1 MKRFVLSFALTVG
14 LLTSA
19 STLQAQTVNMSRY
32 ITLTVT
38 NGAEI
43 KLNFMAAAAGTPVRI
58 VSGSNTQNITVGT
71 NWYDSNSPSTFTV
84 TAGDTEMTIYGD
96 ITGFN
101 CRDNGANLTALDPSH
116 NTQLTWLYCSY
127 NNLSNLDISHNT
139 QLEALFCSDNN
150 LSNLYVGECTLLK
163 KLGCSNNPLGFLNVS
178 ENTQLTG
185 LYCSSNNL
193 IDLYILH
200 NTQLT
205 ELDCS
210 DNNLNILNISHNT
223 QLERLNC
230 NNNQLTALNV
240 SHNTQLRWLYCY
252 DNNFSTVVLDN
263 IFCALPIRQASDNAV
278 IQPIYDSSSSDTAT
292 VAATNA
298 QNATSKNWKVQYYR
312 SDTDIPAT
320 TGTYVCGTPHTEP
333 NMSRY
338 ITLTVA
344 NGAAI
349 RLNFQAAV
357 AGTPVRI
364 VSGSNTQDITVGTS
378 WYDNHS
384 PSTFTVTAAASTM
397 TVYGDIV
404 SFSCNENG
412 ANLTALDPSHN
423 TLLAWLYCHYN
434 SLSDLDVS
442 QNTKLMGVVC
452 GLNNLSSLDL
462 SQNTNLMGVVC
473 GNNNLSSLDLSQN
486 TQLTELSCDSN
497 RLSALDVSHNTQ
509 LEWLN
514 CNNNQLTALDVS
526 QNTKLKKLYCGKNNF
541 TTAALDDIYCALP
554 DRNDFTTYGLIYPIY
569 DSSSPDT
576 ATVAAT
582 NAQNAT
588 SKKWVVLY
596 YENSTNISATTGTYV
611 CGTPHPEPNMSRYIT
626 LTVKKDSAIRLDFM
640 AAAAGTPVRIVS
652 GSTTRDITVGTNW
665 TNFNYYTAGDTTM
678 TIYGDLTGFSCSENK
693 ANLTALDVSHNTQL
707 TKLYCR
713 VNNLN
718 SLDVSHNTQL
728 KELYCVGNQLTD
740 LDVSHNTQLRVL
752 YCYRNTLNS
761 IDVSHN
767 TQLKKLYCHSNNLSS
782 LDVSQNTQLKVLS
795 CGSNNF
801 TTAALDDI
809 YCALPNRNDSTNGV
823 IYPIYSSSSSD
834 TATVKATNKANAIS
848 KNWKVQYHNNKA
860 DIPPT
865 TGTYVCGTPHPE
877 PEPNM
882 SRYITLTVKKDSAIW
897 LDLQAAAAGTLV
909 RIVSGSTDT
918 IVTVGADWTG
928 FNYYTASDTTMTI
941 YGDLTGLDCSEN
953 EANLTYLDISHNTQ
967 LEKLYCNRNQLTDLD
982 VSHNT
987 QLTEL
992 YCYGNNL
999 DSLDVSHNTQLTWLN
1014 CSYNDISALDVSH
1027 NTQLKVLCCHSNN
1040 FTTAAL
1046 DDIYC
1051 ALPNRNDSTNGVIY
1065 PIYSSS
1071 SSDTATVKATNK
1083 ANAISKNW
1091 KVQYHNNKA
1100 DIPPTTGTYVCGTPH
1115 PEPEPNMSRYITLT
1129 VKKDSAIRLDFMAA
1143 AAGTPV
1149 RIVSGSNTQNITV
1162 GTDWYNG
1169 NSPSTYTVT
1178 ADASTMTVYGDLTS
1192 FDCQQN
1198 GVNLTA
1204 LDVSHNTQLK
1214 VLYCVGNQL
1223 TDLDVSQNTQLT
1235 KLYCRVNNLD
1245 SLDVSHNTQLKV
1257 LYCVGNQ
1264 LTDLDVSQ
1272 NTQLTWLGCDGNTL
1286 SRLDVSHNT
1295 QLKELN
1301 CGSNPLTDLDVSHN
1315 TQLKVLDC
1323 GRNQLTDLD
1332 VSHNTQLEELRCYS
1346 NNLNS
1351 LDVSQN
1357 TQLTWLGCDG
1367 NNLSS
1372 LDLSHNTQLKV
1383 LWCGY
1388 NNLNS
1393 LDVSQNT
1400 QLTELYC
1407 YDSNLS
1413 SLDVSHNTQLTELYC
1428 SDNQLTSLDVSQNT
1442 QLKVLYCGSN
1452 NFTTAALDDIYC
1464 SLPDRT
1470 GSLGYIYPLKDSSD
1484 PNLATVKATNK
1495 ANAISQNWKV
1505 RYYDNSD
1512 ITTNGTY
1519 ECGTPHTDIADVAIE
1534 PTLTLYPNPVAD
1546 VLYLSATA
1554 RTIRIYDMYGIE
1566 VAHATNT
1573 DKVEVSHLPAGI
1585 YTVRADG
1592 MVAKMVKR

>member
-14 LLTSA
+14 LLASA
-19 STLQAQTVNMSRY
+19 STAMAQTVNMSRY

-38 NGAEI
+38 NGAAI
-43 KLNFMAAAAGTPVRI
+43 KLNFLAAAAGTPVRI

-193 IDLYILH
+193 SDLYILH

-320 TGTYVCGTPHTEP
+320 TGTYVCGMPHTEP

-364 VSGSNTQDITVGTS
+364 VSGSNTQDITVGTG

-462 SQNTNLMGVVC
+462 SQNT
-473 GNNNLSSLDLSQN
+473 
-486 TQLTELSCDSN
+486 QLTELSCDSN

-526 QNTKLKKLYCGKNNF
+526 QNTKLKKLYCGSNNF

-740 LDVSHNTQLRVL
+740 LDVSHNTQLEE
-752 YCYRNTLNS
+752 LNCS
-761 IDVSHN
+761 FNHISSLDVSHN
-767 TQLKKLYCHSNNLSS
+767 TQLKK
-782 LDVSQNTQLKVLS
+782 LS

-809 YCALPNRNDSTNGV
+809 YCALPDRNDSTNGV
-823 IYPIYSSSSSD
+823 IYPIYDSSSSD

-848 KNWKVQYHNNKA
+848 KNWSVQYYISDT

-882 SRYITLTVKKDSAIW
+882 SRYITLTVKKDLAIW

-941 YGDLTGLDCSEN
+941 YGDLTGFDCSEN
-953 EANLTYLDISHNTQ
+953 EANLTSLDISHNTQ

-1129 VKKDSAIRLDFMAA
+1129 VKKDSAIKLDFMAA

-1162 GTDWYNG
+1162 GTGWYDNH
-1169 NSPSTYTVT
+1169 SPRTFTVT
-1178 ADASTMTVYGDLTS
+1178 AAASTMTIYGDLTGFS
-1192 FDCQQN
+1192 CSEN
-1198 GVNLTA
+1198 EANLTA
-1204 LDVSHNTQLK
+1204 
-1214 VLYCVGNQL
+1214 
-1223 TDLDVSQNTQLT
+1223 
-1235 KLYCRVNNLD
+1235 
-1245 SLDVSHNTQLKV
+1245 
-1257 LYCVGNQ
+1257 
-1264 LTDLDVSQ
+1264 
-1272 NTQLTWLGCDGNTL
+1272 
-1286 SRLDVSHNT
+1286 
-1295 QLKELN
+1295 
-1301 CGSNPLTDLDVSHN
+1301 
-1315 TQLKVLDC
+1315 
-1323 GRNQLTDLD
+1323 LD

-1351 LDVSQN
+1351 LDVSHN
-1357 TQLTWLGCDG
+1357 TQLTWLGCDD

-1413 SLDVSHNTQLTELYC
+1413 SLDVSHNTQLTTLGC
-1428 SDNQLTSLDVSQNT
+1428 DGNNLSSLDVSQNT
-1442 QLKVLYCGSN
+1442 QLKELYCGSN

-1464 SLPDRT
+1464 ALPDRNDST
-1470 GSLGYIYPLKDSSD
+1470 NGVIYPIDNSSSSD
-1484 PNLATVKATNK
+1484 TATVKATNK
-1495 ANAISQNWKV
+1495 ANAISKNWKV

-1546 VLYLSATA
+1546 VLYLSANA
-1554 RTIRIYDMYGIE
+1554 RTIHIYNIYGIE

-1585 YTVRADG
+1585 YTVKADG
-1592 MVAKMVKR
+1592 SIAKMVKR